1 MKGIF
6 KNKFLLFSIVGGVI
20 VFSII
25 AYVLLSVTATT
36 KAVVFNSDVV
46 AGTTITDSMVTEID
60 VPKDTPGEF
69 YKTKSSVVGE
79 RTTANI
85 SKGQLIY
92 PNNLMSSMTV
102 KSASDDNSGFVTTTI
117 KIPDDNALGGM
128 LTAGDTVDI
137 SVVPKDGEVNNLAK
151 ALPGFSFD
159 TSINGGVYFILSNV
173 KILDSTTAVSSS
185 NGTTMSATEKNDNGS
200 AAKTDANS
208 SYYLISLSYNDYK
221 KLRIAEQY
229 GTLYMSLVPKQ
240 NEENAPLL
248 NEMSANV
255 DGGLTDAQK
264 SKNDNKDT
272 NKTVENKESKDSNN

>member
-159 TSINGGVYFILSNV
+159 TSINGGIYFILSNV

-240 NEENAPLL
+240 NDENAPLL

>member
-272 NKTVENKESKDSNN
+272 NKTVENKESKGSNN

>member
-117 KIPDDNALGGM
+117 KISDDNALGGM

-159 TSINGGVYFILSNV
+159 TSINGGIYFILSNV

>member
-46 AGTTITDSMVTEID
+46 AGTTITDSMVAEID

-229 GTLYMSLVPKQ
+229 GALYMSLVPKQ

>member
-6 KNKFLLFSIVGGVI
+6 KNKFLLFSIIGGVI

>member
-92 PNNLMSSMTV
+92 PNNLMSSMSV

-200 AAKTDANS
+200 TAKTDANS

-264 SKNDNKDT
+264 SKNDNKGT

>member
-1 MKGIF
+1 
-6 KNKFLLFSIVGGVI
+6 
-20 VFSII
+20 
-25 AYVLLSVTATT
+25 
-36 KAVVFNSDVV
+36 
-46 AGTTITDSMVTEID
+46 
-60 VPKDTPGEF
+60 
-69 YKTKSSVVGE
+69 
-79 RTTANI
+79 
-85 SKGQLIY
+85 
-92 PNNLMSSMTV
+92 MTV

-272 NKTVENKESKDSNN
+272 NKTVENKESKGSNN

>member
-159 TSINGGVYFILSNV
+159 TSINGGIYFILSNV

-200 AAKTDANS
+200 TAKTDANS

>member
-200 AAKTDANS
+200 TAKTDANS

>member
-272 NKTVENKESKDSNN
+272 NKTVENKESKDNNN

>member
-240 NEENAPLL
+240 NEENTPLL

>member
-102 KSASDDNSGFVTTTI
+102 KSASDDNSDFVTTTI

-272 NKTVENKESKDSNN
+272 NKTVENKESKDSSN

>member
-264 SKNDNKDT
+264 YKNDNKDT

>member
-25 AYVLLSVTATT
+25 AYVLLSATATT

>member
-264 SKNDNKDT
+264 SKNDNKGT

>member
-6 KNKFLLFSIVGGVI
+6 KNKFLLFSIIGGVI

-255 DGGLTDAQK
+255 DGGLTDAHK